1 MCVVKLSAMLSGLLE
16 LSDAHEWVV
25 TTKLGNWAVAKAKTG
40 LQKAGAAVA
49 AVVPGA
55 AKAPLQ
61 RRKIYKTELAMS
73 ALFLVAAAFGIV
85 QGRWQ
90 YAVFLTLQGFTFA
103 AFGLSC
109 GVDGQSRTCCA

>member
-1 MCVVKLSAMLSGLLE
+1 MLSGLLE

-25 TTKLGNWAVAKAKTG
+25 TTKLGNWAVAKAKSG
-40 LQKAGAAVA
+40 LSKAGAAVA
-49 AVVPGA
+49 AVVPAA
-55 AKAPLQ
+55 AKQPLQ
-61 RRKIYKTELAMS
+61 KRKIYRLELAMS
-73 ALFLVAAAFGIV
+73 ALFLLASSFAVM

-109 GVDGQSRTCCA
+109 GVDGQKRTCCA